1 MSDNNDFGD
10 APLRRDRT
18 QRGGKK
24 ARSTARKGKNGKR
37 RKRWPIIVGAS
48 LFALL
53 GLVAAYPLWLAATFE
68 TQSNDIVDAFPDER
82 LRPAPLEGEAA
93 GSRNILLL
101 GSDTRGAVGE
111 DIDGIRGQRSDTML
125 LVHIPADRE
134 NIQVISIMRD
144 SWVTI
149 PGKGENKINSALAS
163 GGVPLVV
170 QTLEDLIGV
179 RIDRVAIIDFEGF
192 RGMTDALGGVTF
204 SNPVSFRGTANGYFY
219 QQGEITVSGDQALEY
234 VRERQAFRVADYQR
248 VRNQQAFI
256 KGLMGEVLNAETLTN
271 PARISAIVQD
281 VSPFVSVDSGFNFP
295 FIASLGYELRDVRVG
310 DVSFMTLPTTGTGNI
325 RGLSVVLLDKV
336 ELAKITEAL
345 RTDTLSDYTPPES
358 PL

>member
-1 MSDNNDFGD
+1 MSDSNDLVD

-24 ARSTARKGKNGKR
+24 SRSTASKGKNGKR
-37 RKRWPIIVGAS
+37 RKRWPIVVGAS

-68 TQSNDIVDAFPDER
+68 TRSSDITEAFPEER

-101 GSDTRGAVGE
+101 GSDTRGAVGD
-111 DIDGIRGQRSDTML
+111 DIDDIRGQRSDTML

-144 SWVTI
+144 SWVAI

-170 QTLEDLIGV
+170 QTLEDLIDV

-192 RGMTDALGGVTF
+192 RGMTNALGGVTF
-204 SNPVSFRGTANGYFY
+204 TNPVSFNGTANDYVFP
-219 QQGEITVSGDQALEY
+219 QGEITVSGDEALAY

-281 VSPFVSVDSGFNFP
+281 VSPYIAVDAGFDFP
-295 FIASLGYELRDVRVG
+295 FIASLGYELRDVRVN

-325 RGLSVVLLDKV
+325 GGQSVVLLDRV

-345 RTDTLSDYTPPES
+345 RSDRLSEYTPPES